1 VGGGFTISQGGGSA
15 SFSAQ
20 NGHAGSNYAGVN
32 EQAGIYAGDAG
43 FNVNVAGDTALT
55 GAVISSTAD
64 ASKNSLTTGTLT
76 YSDIQ
81 NHSHYDAS
89 SNGIS
94 AGVGVG
100 VTGKATGSGSVSGQP
115 GVSPMISQNESGDS
129 SATTRSAVSAG
140 TINITDG
147 AHQTQD
153 VAGLSRDTTNANGT
167 VTKTPDVNDILNRQA
182 DRMQAAQ
189 AAGQTV
195 SQGIG
200 AYADIKRD
208 DAVTALQAAK
218 DRGDT
223 EGMAAALVDY
233 NNWREGGDSRAELH
247 AAGGALIGGLGG
259 GSAFSTIGGAAGAGI
274 SSLLAPQTKELS
286 DAVSDATGSSLIGNL
301 AGNIA
306 SGMGG
311 AIIGGTAGASGASNV
326 NLYNQGNNKDEDRA
340 RRLVEQAIGVPPG
353 TTQGQSIGNLVDQ
366 FIGMVKSG
374 AAAKTSESPTDLM
387 AQGAAN
393 GINAVI
399 GAKGGEPPAASP
411 GLVLVDPAIGG
422 AAKAG
427 IGMPGYVPS
436 NAILNNG
443 GDSDV
448 QQGAPKSSGEAARLT
463 GQEREDRVANIV
475 NGSTSG
481 EKVAVP
487 GMGSTDIDVVAPNGD
502 LIAVGGPAKANN
514 LGKLG
519 QELRIYQ
526 TIADQRGVSAQV
538 YFAEGTPQSAIN
550 LATKILGEGNVK
562 IFSGTK

>member
-1 VGGGFTISQGGGSA
+1 
-15 SFSAQ
+15 
-20 NGHAGSNYAGVN
+20 
-32 EQAGIYAGDAG
+32 
-43 FNVNVAGDTALT
+43 
-55 GAVISSTAD
+55 
-64 ASKNSLTTGTLT
+64 
-76 YSDIQ
+76 
-81 NHSHYDAS
+81 
-89 SNGIS
+89 
-94 AGVGVG
+94 
-100 VTGKATGSGSVSGQP
+100 
-115 GVSPMISQNESGDS
+115 MISQNESGDS

-311 AIIGGTAGASGASNV
+311 AIIGGTAGAASASNV
-326 NLYNQGNNKDEDRA
+326 NLYNQGNNKDEDKA

-411 GLVLVDPAIGG
+411 GLVLVDSATGG
-422 AAKAG
+422 AANAG
-427 IGMPGYVPS
+427 IGMPGYVPQNATLNS
-436 NAILNNG
+436 GNQDSNGKAQTPNIDNKIRAQLPERGWTTQDIQNAINDGPTGTASDKRSASKTPDGLPRNDTATVYGSKDGYVVVNDRTG
-443 GDSDV
+443 EVVQISDRTDPGWIVDSRI
-448 QQGAPKSSGEAARLT
+448 QWKS
-463 GQEREDRVANIV
+463 
-475 NGSTSG
+475 
-481 EKVAVP
+481 K
-487 GMGSTDIDVVAPNGD
+487 
-502 LIAVGGPAKANN
+502 
-514 LGKLG
+514 
-519 QELRIYQ
+519 
-526 TIADQRGVSAQV
+526 
-538 YFAEGTPQSAIN
+538 
-550 LATKILGEGNVK
+550 
-562 IFSGTK
+562 